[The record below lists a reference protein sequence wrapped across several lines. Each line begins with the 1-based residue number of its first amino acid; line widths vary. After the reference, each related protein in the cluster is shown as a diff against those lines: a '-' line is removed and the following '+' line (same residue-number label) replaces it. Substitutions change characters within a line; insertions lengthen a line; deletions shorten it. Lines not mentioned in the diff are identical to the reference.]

1 MEPFHRPTEAQPPAD
16 VHRPDI
22 AREAVGVFLDEQSY
36 QAAVDE
42 LLSSG
47 FDHADISL
55 LAAEPTV
62 QQKLK
67 NTYTQTTDLADDKQ
81 TERRHYVATE
91 SVGNAKGG
99 LIGGLVYVGA
109 LVAAGPVIVT
119 GGTLAAAIAAA
130 VVAGGAGGLLGSV
143 LANWLG
149 DRHGNHL
156 QTQLDNGGLLLWV
169 HTGDEEH
176 ERKAM
181 EIMTRHSGQD
191 VHIHTVPIDR
201 NAPQIKFQ
209 PPLSPH

>member
-1 MEPFHRPTEAQPPAD
+1 MASLQRPTELQQPTGVHGPAE
-16 VHRPDI
+16 V
-22 AREAVGVFLDEQSY
+22 REAVGVFMDEKSY
-36 QAAVDE
+36 QAAVDD

-47 FDHADISL
+47 FDHGDISL

-67 NTYTQTTDLADDKQ
+67 NSYTQTTDLADDKNA
-81 TERRHYVATE
+81 ERRGYVATE

-130 VVAGGAGGLLGSV
+130 VVAGGAGGVLGSV

-149 DRHGNHL
+149 RSQSEHL

-169 HTGDEEH
+169 RTRDADH
-176 ERKAM
+176 ERTAID
-181 EIMTRHSGQD
+181 IMKRHSGQD
-191 VHIHTVPIDR
+191 VHLHTLPVDP
-201 NAPQIKFQ
+201 NAPRVEFQ